1 MKEIQRDL
9 YLSQLKKKMG
19 NGLVK
24 VVAGV
29 RRCGKSCLL
38 FNLFRRY
45 LLSTGV
51 KPGRIIALSLE
62 DDENEDYQDPAKLS
76 WYLKSQIKGDGETY
90 YILLDE
96 AQLAITEAE
105 RRGKGTIK
113 LYGILNTPMNR
124 GNVDV
129 YVTGNNSR
137 FLSSDILTE
146 FRGRSDEIRTHP

>member
-1 MKEIQRDL
+1 M
-9 YLSQLKKKMG
+9 
-19 NGLVK
+19 
-24 VVAGV
+24 
-29 RRCGKSCLL
+29 
-38 FNLFRRY
+38 
-45 LLSTGV
+45 
-51 KPGRIIALSLE
+51 
-62 DDENEDYQDPAKLS
+62 KLS
-76 WYLKSQIKGDGETY
+76 AYLKSQIKGDGEAY

-113 LYGILNTPMNR
+113 LYGLLNTPMNR